1 MTVYYTV
8 IVNTKH
14 KGSLAVA
21 KCISK
26 LYSLGH
32 EVLLPIGDRKQYDV
46 VFDNG
51 KHLYKVQV
59 KYAGLAKNG
68 KYKAGLRVAGGNQSR
83 NYVKKY
89 DIDSFDYLYV
99 YTADNRSYLINWTEI
114 SIRNEITIDDSKY
127 LKYKV

>member
-1 MTVYYTV
+1 M
-8 IVNTKH
+8 
-14 KGSLAVA
+14 
-21 KCISK
+21 
-26 LYSLGH
+26 
-32 EVLLPIGDRKQYDV
+32 LLPIGDRKQYDV

-51 KHLYKVQV
+51 NHLLKVQV
-59 KYAGLAKNG
+59 KYAGLAANG

-89 DIDSFDYLYV
+89 DTDSFDFLFV
-99 YTADNRSYLINWTEI
+99 YTADDRSYLIDWTDI